1 MSTRP
6 VGVTGGAA
14 SIAADC
20 QDMIAV
26 SSLIGTV
33 AENLGLQAV
42 LLQREL
48 ADGLNASSLIDPDGA
63 ARVEV
68 ALVTAL
74 DGPRGLV
81 SVAVRTVT
89 MQLALRAAAEAYLL
103 ADQLRTDLIPI
114 VSVVENSTR
123 SEVDAVSDLLAGRY
137 SKALQDPLTEN
148 PYLIDLVVDGLAGPL
163 GVQARM
169 AELGAVYDDGHA
181 VLKATGVD
189 RSVAAAMPPR
199 SLADLVGDLARRN
212 DTANGEISV
221 QILTGTDE
229 NGKSYRKVVVDI
241 PGTKDWTPYDPV
253 DTGVT
258 NLGTNYRALAGERT
272 SYEDGVIAALKAAGV
287 TADDDVTLIGHSL
300 GGVVAV
306 NTARDLVASG
316 QNVTHVI
323 TAGAPISDVVKALP
337 SSVQVLALE
346 NSGDL
351 VPHVDGSA
359 NPDLGN
365 VTTVTLDHDH
375 RSADQNHSLDKSY
388 LPGAA
393 DVDASNDPSVRA
405 YLNGLQGQLT
415 ATTGTT
421 YTYVVSRGF

>member
-20 QDMIAV
+20 QDMLTV
-26 SSLIGTV
+26 STLIGGV
-33 AENLGLQAV
+33 AENLALQAV

-48 ADGLNASSLIDPDGA
+48 TDGLNVSSLIDPDGA

-68 ALVTAL
+68 ALLTAL
-74 DGPRGLV
+74 DGPRGLAA
-81 SVAVRTVT
+81 VAVRTVT
-89 MQLALRAAAEAYLL
+89 MQLAPAEAYLV

-114 VSVVENSTR
+114 VEVAEHTSLSTFAL
-123 SEVDAVSDLLAGRY
+123 VDDLLAGRY
-137 SKALQDPLTEN
+137 SQALQDPLTEN
-148 PYLIDLVVDGLAGPL
+148 PYLIDLIADDLAGPL
-163 GVQARM
+163 GVKARM
-169 AELGAVYDDGHA
+169 AELALGYDDGHA
-181 VLKATGVD
+181 VLTATGVD

-229 NGKSYRKVVVDI
+229 NGQPYRKVVVDI
-241 PGTKDWTPYDPV
+241 PGTKDWNAYDPV
-253 DTGVT
+253 DNGVT
-258 NLGTNYRALAGERT
+258 NLGTNYRALAGERS
-272 SYEDGVIAALKAAGV
+272 SYENGVIAALKAAGV
-287 TADDDVTLIGHSL
+287 TAADDVTLIGHSL
-300 GGVVAV
+300 GGVIAV
-306 NTARDLVASG
+306 NTARDLVAAG

-323 TAGAPISDVVKALP
+323 TAGAPISGVVKALP

-375 RSADQNHSLDKSY
+375 RSVVDNHALDKSY
-388 LPGAA
+388 VPGAA
-393 DVDASNDPSVRA
+393 DVDASDDPSVRA
-405 YLNGLQGQLT
+405 YLAGLQGQLT